1 MGEWVSS
8 AKRKKEKKAAAI
20 KDHLYGAIF
29 QCKYSKDPTPNRL
42 SDDRE
47 IRGS

>member
-1 MGEWVSS
+1 MGGWVSS
-8 AKRKKEKKAAAI
+8 AKRKKKKAAAI

-29 QCKYSKDPTPNRL
+29 QYKYSKDQTPNRL

>member
-8 AKRKKEKKAAAI
+8 AKRKKKKAAAI

-29 QCKYSKDPTPNRL
+29 QCKYSKDP

-47 IRGS
+47 IRQS

>member
-1 MGEWVSS
+1 MGVIC
-8 AKRKKEKKAAAI
+8 KEKKKKKRKAAAI

-29 QCKYSKDPTPNRL
+29 QCKYSKDQTPNRL

-47 IRGS
+47 MRGS